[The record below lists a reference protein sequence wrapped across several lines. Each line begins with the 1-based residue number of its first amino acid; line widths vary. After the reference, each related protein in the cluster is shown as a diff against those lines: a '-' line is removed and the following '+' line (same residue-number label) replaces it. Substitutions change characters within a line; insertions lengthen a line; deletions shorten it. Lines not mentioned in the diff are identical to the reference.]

1 MGYFTNTNIADVVEN
16 KKITLA
22 HNPNFVT
29 FKNKNSV
36 KVPVS
41 ISLFVIA
48 TYAGGEEYP
57 EATEFSIVEV
67 ATGIKHTF
75 KGTNNKENLNSNIFL
90 LSTDA
95 SATAENI
102 RIALMKDSWLKNNF
116 EITIPFSIN
125 GTNISNGR
133 RIYITS
139 KGAGEQF
146 TFTFEK
152 LNSTFL
158 SLDGNPSQSSNS
170 DSIDSGKGNTEIEL
184 ELYTDTNCFLGVK
197 DLPTSADFG
206 TYTTTLSKHY
216 FQDALWFETNNLLSK
231 KVSYK
236 TDFLTSSDW
245 VDSGTYTD
253 YRYIAKTFDGETRT
267 PFYISNVLY
276 VLNGYDYTL
285 NENDLTDYVYDTLYP
300 TVVKPL
306 TNTPDKD
313 YVIGQTEFFNFIL
326 SDTQHNITIAPEFN
340 FGLTYKYY
348 TPSGDYIATINKQA
362 KNRKLMNVVNTIKLN
377 PDIESVEKTYTGR
390 TVGSFT
396 VCLNKD
402 NTPISNE
409 LKYNVVPECFNKTNE
424 FAFLNK
430 LGGWDSFNFGSTW
443 SSEFKTDSSTIYK
456 TLLPDFKI
464 SSEIESVF
472 KKEVEEQFIIQS
484 DMIDYNT
491 VEWLRELAASKVVYE
506 LDTLKYVIVDDLNL
520 KYNDDDDTYQ
530 VEMKYHYSDTFNGI
544 IKG

>member
-22 HNPNFVT
+22 HNPNFVI
-29 FKNKNSV
+29 FKNKNST
-36 KVPVS
+36 KVPVA
-41 ISLFVIA
+41 ISLFVST
-48 TYAGGEEYP
+48 TYAGGDEYP
-57 EATEFSIVEV
+57 EATEFSIVENS
-67 ATGIKHTF
+67 TGIKHTF
-75 KGTNNKENLNSNIFL
+75 RGTNKKENLNSNTFL
-90 LSTDA
+90 LNSLQ
-95 SATAENI
+95 SITAENI
-102 RIALMKDSWLKNNF
+102 RIAFMKDSWLKNNF

-125 GTNISNGR
+125 GTNIKNGNT
-133 RIYITS
+133 IYITS

-152 LNSTFL
+152 LNSSFL
-158 SLDGNPSQSSNS
+158 TLSGNPSQSSNS
-170 DSIDSGKGNTEIEL
+170 DSIDGGKGKTEIEL

-197 DLPTSADFG
+197 DLPTEADFG

-216 FQDALWFETNNLLSK
+216 FQDELWFETNNLLSK
-231 KVSYK
+231 KVNYK

-245 VDSGTYTD
+245 VDTGTYTD

-300 TVVKPL
+300 TVVQPL
-306 TNTPDKD
+306 TNAPDKN
-313 YVIGQTEFFNFIL
+313 YVIGQTEYFNFIL
-326 SDTQHNITIAPEFN
+326 SDMQHNINISPEFN

-348 TPSGDYIATINKQA
+348 TPSGDYITTVNKQN
-362 KNRKLMNVVNTIKLN
+362 KNRKKMYVVNTIQLN
-377 PDIESVEKTYTGR
+377 PDIETIEKNFNK

-396 VCLNKD
+396 VALNKD
-402 NTPISNE
+402 NTPISKE
-409 LKYNVVPECFNKTNE
+409 LKYNVVPECLNRTNE
-424 FAFLNK
+424 FVFLNK
-430 LGGWDSFNFGSTW
+430 LGGWDSFNFGGVWST
-443 SSEFKTDSSTIYK
+443 EFKTDASTIYK
-456 TLLPDFKI
+456 TLLPDYKI

-472 KKEVEEQFIIQS
+472 KKEVEEQFSIKS
-484 DMIDYNT
+484 DIVDYET

-506 LDTLKYVIVDDLNL
+506 LYSLKYVIVDDLTL
-520 KYNDDDDTYQ
+520 KYNDDDDNYQ
-530 VEMKYHYSDTFNGI
+530 VEMKYHFSDNFNGV

>member
-22 HNPNFVT
+22 HNPNFVI
-29 FKNKNSV
+29 FKNKNST
-36 KVPVS
+36 KVPVA
-41 ISLFVIA
+41 ISLFVST
-48 TYAGGEEYP
+48 TYAGGDEYP
-57 EATEFSIVEV
+57 EATEFSIVENS
-67 ATGIKHTF
+67 TGIKHTF
-75 KGTNNKENLNSNIFL
+75 RGTNKKENLNSNTFL
-90 LSTDA
+90 LNSLQ
-95 SATAENI
+95 SITAENI
-102 RIALMKDSWLKNNF
+102 RIAFMKDSWLKNNF

-125 GTNISNGR
+125 GTNIKNGNT
-133 RIYITS
+133 IYITS

-152 LNSTFL
+152 LNSSFL
-158 SLDGNPSQSSNS
+158 TLSGNPSQSSNS
-170 DSIDSGKGNTEIEL
+170 DSIDGGKGKTEIEL

-197 DLPTSADFG
+197 DLPTEADFG

-216 FQDALWFETNNLLSK
+216 FQDELWFETNNLLSK
-231 KVSYK
+231 KVNYK

-245 VDSGTYTD
+245 VDTGTYTD

-300 TVVKPL
+300 TVVQPF
-306 TNTPDKD
+306 TNAPDKN
-313 YVIGQTEFFNFIL
+313 YVIGQTEYFNFIL
-326 SDTQHNITIAPEFN
+326 SDMQHNINISPEFN

-348 TPSGDYIATINKQA
+348 TPSGDYITTVNKQN
-362 KNRKLMNVVNTIKLN
+362 KNRKKMYVVNTIQLN
-377 PDIESVEKTYTGR
+377 PDIETIEKNFNK

-396 VCLNKD
+396 VALNKD
-402 NTPISNE
+402 NTPISKE
-409 LKYNVVPECFNKTNE
+409 LKYNVVPECLNRTNE
-424 FAFLNK
+424 FAFLNR
-430 LGGWDSFNFGSTW
+430 LGGWDSFNFGGTW
-443 SSEFKTDSSTIYK
+443 STEFKTDASTVYK
-456 TLLPDFKI
+456 TLLPDYKI

-472 KKEVEEQFIIQS
+472 KKEIEEQFSIKS
-484 DMIDYNT
+484 DIVDYNT

-506 LDTLKYVIVDDLNL
+506 LYSLKYVIVADLNL
-520 KYNDDDDTYQ
+520 KYNDDDDNYQ
-530 VEMKYHYSDTFNGI
+530 VEMKYHYSDNFNSV

>member
-22 HNPNFVT
+22 HNPNFVI
-29 FKNKNSV
+29 FKNKNST
-36 KVPVS
+36 KVPVA
-41 ISLFVIA
+41 ISLFVST
-48 TYAGGEEYP
+48 TYAGGDEYP
-57 EATEFSIVEV
+57 EATEFSIVENS
-67 ATGIKHTF
+67 TGIKHTF
-75 KGTNNKENLNSNIFL
+75 RGTNKKENLNSNTFL
-90 LSTDA
+90 LNSLQ
-95 SATAENI
+95 SITAENI
-102 RIALMKDSWLKNNF
+102 RIAFMKDSWLKNNF

-125 GTNISNGR
+125 GTNIKNGNT
-133 RIYITS
+133 IYITS

-152 LNSTFL
+152 LNSSFL
-158 SLDGNPSQSSNS
+158 TLSGNPSQSSNS
-170 DSIDSGKGNTEIEL
+170 DSIDGGKGKTEIEL

-197 DLPTSADFG
+197 DLPTEADFG

-216 FQDALWFETNNLLSK
+216 FQDELWFETNNLLSK
-231 KVSYK
+231 KVNYK

-245 VDSGTYTD
+245 VDTGTYTD

-300 TVVKPL
+300 TVVQPL
-306 TNTPDKD
+306 TNAPDKN
-313 YVIGQTEFFNFIL
+313 YVIGQTEYFNFIL
-326 SDTQHNITIAPEFN
+326 SDMQHNINISPEFN

-348 TPSGDYIATINKQA
+348 TPSGDYITTVNKQN
-362 KNRKLMNVVNTIKLN
+362 KNRKKMFVVNTIQLN
-377 PDIESVEKTYTGR
+377 PDIETIEKNFNK

-396 VCLNKD
+396 VALNKD
-402 NTPISNE
+402 NTPISKE
-409 LKYNVVPECFNKTNE
+409 LKYNVVPECLNRTNE
-424 FAFLNK
+424 FVFLNK
-430 LGGWDSFNFGSTW
+430 LGGWDSFNFGGVWST
-443 SSEFKTDSSTIYK
+443 EFKTDASTIYK
-456 TLLPDFKI
+456 TLLPDYKI

-472 KKEVEEQFIIQS
+472 KKEVEEQFSIKS
-484 DMIDYNT
+484 DIVDYNT

-506 LDTLKYVIVDDLNL
+506 LYSLKYVIVDDLTL
-520 KYNDDDDTYQ
+520 KYNDDDDNYQ
-530 VEMKYHYSDTFNGI
+530 VEMKYHFSDVFNGT

>member
-1 MGYFTNTNIADVVEN
+1 
-16 KKITLA
+16 
-22 HNPNFVT
+22 
-29 FKNKNSV
+29 
-36 KVPVS
+36 
-41 ISLFVIA
+41 
-48 TYAGGEEYP
+48 
-57 EATEFSIVEV
+57 
-67 ATGIKHTF
+67 
-75 KGTNNKENLNSNIFL
+75 
-90 LSTDA
+90 
-95 SATAENI
+95 
-102 RIALMKDSWLKNNF
+102 MKDSWLKNNF
-116 EITIPFSIN
+116 EITIPFDIN
-125 GTNISNGR
+125 GTNIKNGNT
-133 RIYITS
+133 IYITS

-146 TFTFEK
+146 TFTFEN

-158 SLDGNPSQSSNS
+158 RLNGNPASSSNS
-170 DSIDSGKGNTEIEL
+170 DSIDGGKGKTEIEL
-184 ELYTDTNCFLGVK
+184 ELYSDTNCFLGVK
-197 DLPTSADFG
+197 DIPTEADFG

-216 FQDALWFETNNLLSK
+216 FQDELWFETNNLLSK
-231 KVSYK
+231 KVNYK

-245 VDSGTYTD
+245 VDTGTYTD

-430 LGGWDSFNFGSTW
+430 LGGWDSFNFGGTW

-456 TLLPDFKI
+456 TLLPDYKI

-472 KKEVEEQFIIQS
+472 KKEVEEQFSIKS
-484 DMIDYNT
+484 DIVDYNT

-506 LDTLKYVIVDDLNL
+506 LDTLKYVIVDDLTL
-520 KYNDDDDTYQ
+520 KYNDDDDNYQ
-530 VEMKYHYSDTFNGI
+530 VEMKYHYSDNFNGV

>member
-22 HNPNFVT
+22 HNPNFVI
-29 FKNKNSV
+29 FKNKNST
-36 KVPVS
+36 KVPVA
-41 ISLFVIA
+41 ISLFVST
-48 TYAGGEEYP
+48 TYAGGDEYP
-57 EATEFSIVEV
+57 EATEFSIVENS
-67 ATGIKHTF
+67 TGIKHTF
-75 KGTNNKENLNSNIFL
+75 RGTNKKENLNSNTFL
-90 LSTDA
+90 LNSLQ
-95 SATAENI
+95 SITAENI
-102 RIALMKDSWLKNNF
+102 RIAFMKDSWLKNNF

-125 GTNISNGR
+125 GTNIKNGNT
-133 RIYITS
+133 IYITS

-152 LNSTFL
+152 LNSSFL
-158 SLDGNPSQSSNS
+158 TLSGNPSQSSNS
-170 DSIDSGKGNTEIEL
+170 DSIDGGKGKTEIEL

-197 DLPTSADFG
+197 DLPTEADFG

-216 FQDALWFETNNLLSK
+216 FQDELWFETNNLLSK
-231 KVSYK
+231 KVNYK

-245 VDSGTYTD
+245 VDTGTYTD

-300 TVVKPL
+300 TVVQPF
-306 TNTPDKD
+306 TNAPDKN
-313 YVIGQTEFFNFIL
+313 YVIGQTEYFNFIL
-326 SDTQHNITIAPEFN
+326 SDMQHNINISPEFN

-348 TPSGDYIATINKQA
+348 TPSGDYITTVNKQN
-362 KNRKLMNVVNTIKLN
+362 KNRKKMYVVNTIQLN
-377 PDIESVEKTYTGR
+377 PDIETIEKNFNK

-396 VCLNKD
+396 VALNKD
-402 NTPISNE
+402 NTPISKE
-409 LKYNVVPECFNKTNE
+409 LKYNVVPECLNRTNE
-424 FAFLNK
+424 FAFLNR
-430 LGGWDSFNFGSTW
+430 LGGWDSFNFGGTW
-443 SSEFKTDSSTIYK
+443 STEFKTDASTVYK
-456 TLLPDFKI
+456 TLLPDYKI

-472 KKEVEEQFIIQS
+472 KKEIEEQFSIKS
-484 DMIDYNT
+484 DIVDYNT

-506 LDTLKYVIVDDLNL
+506 LYSLKYVIVDDLNL
-520 KYNDDDDTYQ
+520 KYNDDDDNYQ
-530 VEMKYHYSDTFNGI
+530 VEMKYHYSDNFNSV